1 MNVPDAWDGNRRYSM
16 IIEWSEEDRAFI
28 VTVPELP
35 GCMTHGAT
43 YAEAVRQG
51 EDAIATWLDT
61 ARAYGDPIPAP
72 RLFARAHAG
81 TSV

>member
-1 MNVPDAWDGNRRYSM
+1 MNPPDEPAKDRHYSM
-16 IIEWSEEDRAFI
+16 LIEWSDEDGAYV

-51 EDAIATWLDT
+51 EDAIATWLET
-61 ARAYGDPIPAP
+61 ARTWGDPIPAP
-72 RLFARAHAG
+72 RVFARRPV
-81 TSV
+81 SVD

>member
-1 MNVPDAWDGNRRYSM
+1 VTSPDTPERPAHYSM
-16 IIEWSEEDRAFI
+16 LIQWSDEDDTYV

-51 EDAIATWLDT
+51 EDAIATWLET
-61 ARAYGDPIPAP
+61 ARAWGDPIPPP
-72 RLFARAHAG
+72 RVFGQHSLSAG
-81 TSV
+81 

>member
-1 MNVPDAWDGNRRYSM
+1 MSPASIRVDYHYSM
-16 IIEWSEEDRAFI
+16 VIAWSDEDDAFV

-35 GCMTHGAT
+35 GCMTHGET

-61 ARAYGDPIPAP
+61 ARTWGDPIPEP
-72 RLFARAHAG
+72 RVLAARAG
-81 TSV
+81 